1 MATPIISGL
10 VKRAWADTSL
20 IVRSDADSP
29 EHWHRICIDLTG
41 SAREGAALVIGKS
54 VSE

>member
-20 IVRSDADSP
+20 MVRSGADSP
-29 EHWHRICIDLTG
+29 DRWHRICIDLTG
-41 SAREGAALVIGKS
+41 SAPEGAALVIGKA
-54 VSE
+54 